1 MPGRIRDL
9 LVGVEVRPAGRRRKC
24 GRNRN
29 HKIVKDEA
37 CLVVKR
43 EGRGEKAYCTSC
55 ADDMLN
61 HVDTRTALIR
71 EELGLEAT
79 PNGEVV

>member
-29 HKIVKDEA
+29 HKIVKGES

-43 EGRGEKAYCTSC
+43 EGRGERAYCTSC
-55 ADDMLN
+55 ANDILN
-61 HVDTRTALIR
+61 YVDTRMAGIR
-71 EELGLEAT
+71 EELGLE
-79 PNGEVV
+79 